1 MRTLSKPFIR
11 KELEG
16 GQVRW
21 MRLGDLDRA
30 YE

>member
-1 MRTLSKPFIR
+1 MRKLSKPFIR

-21 MRLGDLDRA
+21 MRLGDL
-30 YE
+30 ESE